1 MPQQMTTARLSSSAA
16 ATLEHGFFTPASA
29 RKPSAKLSR
38 ATMEADAVNVG
49 YCSYVVSMRPRR
61 GRGPSMSATG
71 RRSRTARMPRSRLA
85 QVERL
90 LDAIAKEAVK

>member
-61 GRGPSMSATG
+61 GRTVHVGYRPPEPHGSDASKSA
-71 RRSRTARMPRSRLA
+71 LA

-90 LDAIAKEAVK
+90 LDAIAREAVK